1 MTSVIPYANHNQS
14 PRNQLSCSQSKQG
27 VSVYATNFTNR
38 FDNQVHVLCYAEA
51 PIVRTLYY
59 DYVAKG
65 QMGYGQ
71 NLVLAMGCFSGY
83 NQEDGI
89 VMNADAI
96 QRGLFHSVSYRS
108 YEAFEEDDLQAR
120 TSTRIANPANMT
132 AWTNIKP
139 GLDYSKLD
147 ERGIIREGSYVD
159 ETTVLVGRYIQSN
172 GGDLRDASVT
182 SQVWTTGR
190 VEKVAIMIGNSGLA
204 LVKIRIVQ
212 YRIPELGDKFSNRH
226 GQKGTIGMMIRGHD
240 MPRSASGLVP
250 DMIMNSH
257 AIPSRMT
264 MAQLLEALL
273 GKAAALTGAIG
284 NATTFMNEGSPAAA
298 IGKVLQDQFGMQPM
312 GEELLY
318 DGMSGTMI
326 PSTIFMGNVYTM
338 RLKHMTE
345 DKWNARAEGR
355 REQRTHQPT
364 GGRGAQGGL
373 RMGEMERDAVIGHGI
388 ASFVHESY
396 MKRADGTEFT
406 ICNGCGTV
414 PIYNNKTGL
423 CVCPM
428 CDGPLQYVGT
438 NATNLELLPPVKR
451 SLTSFSK
458 VEMPYATKLLE
469 QELSTYMNM
478 SMRILTNNDL
488 QKLEAPTLHEMTD
501 AEQSAALSAPIPT
514 RVLPETQ
521 VPEFV
526 PLTEEQV
533 ANLEDL
539 SALSALPPPAPPAA
553 PVEEPPEEAPA
564 ELEEVWSQ
572 PQQVQA
578 QAQQQQQQ
586 PYIVIPMNSAQAQVF
601 PQQAQAQVF
610 PQQAQAQQQTALV
623 APLGN
628 PPPANILPPPM
639 RGAPSMIAVDT
650 SNSALRAQ
658 GLPEQQQPIRSALR
672 SRTNATRRVGFA
684 QQSQQPQQ
692 QQQQG
697 SVPTNTRVNVIKTG

>member
-1 MTSVIPYANHNQS
+1 
-14 PRNQLSCSQSKQG
+14 
-27 VSVYATNFTNR
+27 
-38 FDNQVHVLCYAEA
+38 
-51 PIVRTLYY
+51 
-59 DYVAKG
+59 
-65 QMGYGQ
+65 
-71 NLVLAMGCFSGY
+71 
-83 NQEDGI
+83 
-89 VMNADAI
+89 
-96 QRGLFHSVSYRS
+96 
-108 YEAFEEDDLQAR
+108 
-120 TSTRIANPANMT
+120 
-132 AWTNIKP
+132 
-139 GLDYSKLD
+139 
-147 ERGIIREGSYVD
+147 
-159 ETTVLVGRYIQSN
+159 
-172 GGDLRDASVT
+172 
-182 SQVWTTGR
+182 
-190 VEKVAIMIGNSGLA
+190 
-204 LVKIRIVQ
+204 
-212 YRIPELGDKFSNRH
+212 
-226 GQKGTIGMMIRGHD
+226 
-240 MPRSASGLVP
+240 
-250 DMIMNSH
+250 
-257 AIPSRMT
+257 
-264 MAQLLEALL
+264 
-273 GKAAALTGAIG
+273 
-284 NATTFMNEGSPAAA
+284 
-298 IGKVLQDQFGMQPM
+298 
-312 GEELLY
+312 
-318 DGMSGTMI
+318 
-326 PSTIFMGNVYTM
+326 
-338 RLKHMTE
+338 
-345 DKWNARAEGR
+345 
-355 REQRTHQPT
+355 
-364 GGRGAQGGL
+364 
-373 RMGEMERDAVIGHGI
+373 
-388 ASFVHESY
+388 
-396 MKRADGTEFT
+396 
-406 ICNGCGTV
+406 
-414 PIYNNKTGL
+414 
-423 CVCPM
+423 
-428 CDGPLQYVGT
+428 
-438 NATNLELLPPVKR
+438 
-451 SLTSFSK
+451 
-458 VEMPYATKLLE
+458 MPYATKLLE